1 MATSR
6 VIHAV
11 VANFLGTFLSRY
23 SDHEGYWLFGF
34 LVSDLQTIRIDL
46 LNPSTD
52 ERPVFQRAVELAAL
66 RFREQLQRNGVA
78 PGGVSAAV
86 LHLTRGNPQLVEV
99 NGSMTTGWENLAL
112 VSVES
117 KGGRQ
122 FKAEGRIVV
131 APHNA
136 VAEHRSART
145 APTDQPSSRPMPPEE

>member
-78 PGGVSAAV
+78 PGGVSVAV

-99 NGSMTTGWENLAL
+99 NGSMTTG
-112 VSVES
+112 
-117 KGGRQ
+117 
-122 FKAEGRIVV
+122 
-131 APHNA
+131 
-136 VAEHRSART
+136 
-145 APTDQPSSRPMPPEE
+145 